1 MTVTEL
7 FALALAVI
15 VVENFILARFL
26 GVPPFLGDGR
36 RRGAVLGMGLVV
48 TGALGLGSAL
58 AWTVNAA
65 LLAPLGL
72 EYLQAAACLLLVAG
86 LVYGAGLLSRKYLPE
101 GWAALSVYLP
111 LAAANGAV
119 LGAALWNT
127 QAELTLGT
135 AVACGL
141 LAGLWFTAALVLIS
155 SVWERLEF
163 SQPPRSFAGLPLA
176 LVAAGLLAMAFLG
189 FAGIRV
195 W

>member
-1 MTVTEL
+1 
-7 FALALAVI
+7 
-15 VVENFILARFL
+15 
-26 GVPPFLGDGR
+26 
-36 RRGAVLGMGLVV
+36 GAVLGMGLAV

-119 LGAALWNT
+119 LGAALWST

-135 AVACGL
+135 AAACGL

-155 SVWERLEF
+155 GVWERLEF
-163 SQPPRSFAGLPLA
+163 SQPPKSFAGLPLA